1 MRTALGAAVFPAGAV
16 AAAGDFRQGSALVAR
31 VADILRSKGG
41 EVLKIEA
48 SATVYEAIEKMVE
61 RNVGSILVTDGPEVA
76 GIITERDYLRK
87 IALKGRTSRDTSVG
101 EIMTSPLVYVT
112 PQTTIEESMAI
123 MTDRRIRHLPVVEN
137 DEVVG
142 IVSIGDIVKFQ
153 SREQSFQIKY
163 LTEYISG
170 GR

>member
-1 MRTALGAAVFPAGAV
+1 MTAL
-16 AAAGDFRQGSALVAR
+16 AR
-31 VADILRSKGG
+31 VSEILRGKQTD
-41 EVLKIEA
+41 VLKIDA
-48 SATVYEAIEKMVE
+48 SATVFDAIKKIVE
-61 RNVGSILVTDGPEVA
+61 QNVGSILVTRDDDVV
-76 GIITERDYLRK
+76 GIMTERDYLRK
-87 IALKGRTSRDTSVG
+87 IAIFGRTSHDTLVG
-101 EIMTSPLVYVT
+101 EIMSSPLMYVT
-112 PQTTIEESMAI
+112 PETTIEEAMAI

-142 IVSIGDIVKFQ
+142 IVSIGDVVKFQ

>member
-1 MRTALGAAVFPAGAV
+1 MAHV
-16 AAAGDFRQGSALVAR
+16 S
-31 VADILRSKGG
+31 DILRAKGDD
-41 EVLKIEA
+41 VLKIEKT
-48 SATVYEAIEKMVE
+48 ATVFDAITKIVEA
-61 RNVGSILVTDGPEVA
+61 NVGSILVTDGDQVV
-76 GIITERDYLRK
+76 GIMSERDYLRK
-87 IALKGRTSRDTSVG
+87 IAVQGRTSRDTQVG
-101 EIMTSPLVYVT
+101 EIMSSPLIYVT
-112 PQTTIEESMAI
+112 PETTIEESMAI

-142 IVSIGDIVKFQ
+142 IISIGDVVKFQ

>member
-1 MRTALGAAVFPAGAV
+1 M
-16 AAAGDFRQGSALVAR
+16 AR
-31 VADILRSKGG
+31 IAEILRGKQTD
-41 EVLKIEA
+41 VLKIDA
-48 SATVYEAIEKMVE
+48 SATVFEALKKVVE
-61 RNVGSILVTDGPEVA
+61 QNVGSILVTRGEDVV
-76 GIITERDYLRK
+76 GIMTERDYLRK
-87 IALKGRTSRDTSVG
+87 IAIFGRTSHDTLVG
-101 EIMTSPLVYVT
+101 EIMSSPLIYVT
-112 PQTTIEESMAI
+112 PETTVEESMAI